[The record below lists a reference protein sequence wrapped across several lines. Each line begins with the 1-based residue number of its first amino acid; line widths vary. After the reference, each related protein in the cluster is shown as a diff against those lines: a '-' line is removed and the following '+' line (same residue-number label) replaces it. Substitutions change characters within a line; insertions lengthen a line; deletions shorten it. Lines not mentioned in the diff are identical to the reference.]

1 MDLLLVVELDR
12 GSGER
17 GEWLCGK
24 VADGLDGL
32 AAVKR
37 NYDPLYVANRLMCAS
52 LRNYGPL
59 FGVNPPISGAKLRNR
74 GTEFRVRPK

>member
-1 MDLLLVVELDR
+1 MAELDS
-12 GSGER
+12 GLGER

-24 VADGLDGL
+24 VADWLDGS

-37 NYDPLYVANRLMCAS
+37 NYDTLYVANRLMCAFS
-52 LRNYGPL
+52 RNYGPL